1 MKYKNNLTNGSIE
14 DPKTKE
20 KILPYALLQTGE
32 EETLI
37 KTRGGHITTIPTT
50 NIPEEILKDI
60 TTTPKKTTT
69 KKQHDKKQETKKE

>member
-20 KILPYALLQTGE
+20 KILPYAIIETNNE
-32 EETLI
+32 HTLI
-37 KTRGGHITTIPTT
+37 KTSNQTITTIPTT

-60 TTTPKKTTT
+60 TTTPKKTT
-69 KKQHDKKQETKKE
+69 KKTTTKKQETKKE